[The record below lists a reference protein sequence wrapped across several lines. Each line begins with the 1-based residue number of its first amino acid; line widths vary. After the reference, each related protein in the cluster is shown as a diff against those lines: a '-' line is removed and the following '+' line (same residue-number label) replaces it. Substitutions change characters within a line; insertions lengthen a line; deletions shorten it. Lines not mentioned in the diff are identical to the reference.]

1 MNSAPIELSLS
12 LIIPAHNEQEC
23 IGALLTELSRLFEQL
38 VSVEIIVVCNG
49 CTDNSVAFIQEQYPN
64 VCVVETSVASKVHAL
79 NLGDDKANYFP
90 RVYLDADIYIRAE
103 DLVTLGS
110 ELNISS
116 QMAAS
121 PRIRFN
127 TDNASFMVKQYYKAA
142 YWSDYNQF
150 DLLSNVIA
158 LSKQGHIRLG
168 KFPQVMADDEYLRCL
183 FSNNEKFLSKVS
195 TYTFYTPRNLGGLLK
210 ILSRARLGNL
220 KLEFV
225 LNKSAKA
232 TRSEGSKGKGNQYL
246 RMIKQAGLLS
256 FVVFLFSKG
265 ISYIRSTYQYRR
277 DINVW
282 ERDDSSRKR

>member
-1 MNSAPIELSLS
+1 MNSAPTELSLS
-12 LIIPAHNEQEC
+12 LIIPAHNELEC
-23 IGALLTELSRLFEQL
+23 IGSLLAELSRLFEL
-38 VSVEIIVVCNG
+38 IINVEIIVVCNG
-49 CTDNSVAFIQEQYPN
+49 CSDNSAAFIQDQYPN

-103 DLVTLGS
+103 ELVALGI
-110 ELNISS
+110 ELNASS

-127 TDNASFMVKQYYKAA
+127 TDNASFIVKQYYKAA

-158 LSKQGHIRLG
+158 LSKQGHTRLG

-183 FSNNEKFLSKVS
+183 FTKSEKLLSKVS
-195 TYTFYTPRNLGGLLK
+195 TYTFYTPKNLGGLLK

-220 KLEFV
+220 KLKAALSE
-225 LNKSAKA
+225 SKA
-232 TRSEGSKGKGNQYL
+232 TRTEGSKGKGNQYL
-246 RMIKQAGLLS
+246 RMFKQAGLLS
-256 FVVFLFSKG
+256 FGVFLFSKG